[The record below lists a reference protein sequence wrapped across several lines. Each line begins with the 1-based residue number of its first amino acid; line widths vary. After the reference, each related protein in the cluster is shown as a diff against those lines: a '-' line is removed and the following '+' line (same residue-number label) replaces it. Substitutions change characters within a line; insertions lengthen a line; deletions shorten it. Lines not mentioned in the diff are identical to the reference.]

1 MFSDRSSGWLAA
13 LAGALTLAM
22 AVAVSGCGGD
32 EDPAKTSGSTATA
45 TTPAAGKKAA
55 ADTSDRGARRCAKTA
70 FLAALLADVDRL
82 AFDVSDVRCKG
93 SFARTR
99 FVARGCAQGQATK
112 VQCGSAKVGA
122 WRLGAKRWRL
132 IAYKDQ
138 LTCGEIRRAAA
149 DFPQSLCN

>member
-13 LAGALTLAM
+13 LAALALR
-22 AVAVSGCGGD
+22 GCDGERLRRRRGPGQDVDDGD
-32 EDPAKTSGSTATA
+32 HPGRGEEAQ
-45 TTPAAGKKAA
+45 

-82 AFDVSDVRCKG
+82 AFDVSEVRCKG

-99 FVARGCAQGQATK
+99 FVARGCAPGQATK

>member
-1 MFSDRSSGWLAA
+1 MFSDRTGGWLAA
-13 LAGALTLAM
+13 FAGALTLGV
-22 AVAVSGCGGD
+22 AVMVSGCGGG
-32 EDPAKTSGSTATA
+32 EDPAKTSSSTATTA
-45 TTPAAGKKAA
+45 AAKKTPAG
-55 ADTSDRGARRCAKTA
+55 TSDRGARRCAKTA

-82 AFDVSDVRCKG
+82 AFDVSEVRCKG

-112 VQCGSAKVGA
+112 VPCGSARVGA

-132 IAYKDQ
+132 ITYKDR
-138 LTCGEIRRAAA
+138 LTCGEIRRSAA

>member
-1 MFSDRSSGWLAA
+1 MFLDRSSGWLAA
-13 LAGALTLAM
+13 LAGALALAM
-22 AVAVSGCGGD
+22 AVAVSGCGGGD
-32 EDPAKTSGSTATA
+32 DPAKTSTS
-45 TTPAAGKKAA
+45 TTPAAAKKTPAGA
-55 ADTSDRGARRCAKTA
+55 SDRGARRCTKTA

-82 AFDVSDVRCKG
+82 AFEVSDVRCKG

-99 FVARGCAQGQATK
+99 FVARGCAEGQATK